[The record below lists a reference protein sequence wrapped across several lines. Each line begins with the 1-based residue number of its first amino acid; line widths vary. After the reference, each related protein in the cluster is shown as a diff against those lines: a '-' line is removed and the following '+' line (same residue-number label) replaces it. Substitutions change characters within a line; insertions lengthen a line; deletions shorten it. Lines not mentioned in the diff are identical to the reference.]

1 MSGKDKELEPVGLRN
16 KKNDVFQ
23 MFIQRKRGRARM
35 MKRSEQIHYLNEALL
50 EEMPQYR
57 REAGRLPQ
65 DAESQRYFLRW
76 LMTVREPR
84 ALSPRFLQEQD
95 KLLQAEREEK
105 GIVHVADL
113 PAVPGD
119 ERIVLWQ
126 GDITRLDADAIVNAA
141 NAQLLGCFRPGHN
154 CIDNVIHSAAG
165 LQLRE
170 ECASIMRAQG
180 HEEPTGQ
187 AKITK
192 GYNLP
197 AKHVLHTVGPIIE
210 GPLTEKDRELLAS
223 CYRSCLKLAEENR
236 LKSVAFCCISTGVF
250 RFPKEEAARIA
261 VSTVRGYLE
270 KGTIEKV
277 IFCVHGEENL
287 RIYQNLLL

>member
-1 MSGKDKELEPVGLRN
+1 MSGKDKELDPVGLRN

-65 DAESQRYFLRW
+65 DAESQRYFLRC
-76 LMTVREPR
+76 LMNVREPR
-84 ALSPRFLQEQD
+84 ALSPRFLQAQD
-95 KLLQAEREEK
+95 ELLQAEREEK

-261 VSTVRGYLE
+261 VSTVRRYLE